1 MNKKEIIINNLNKLK
16 NIYEKDPSK
25 KWNLKALKNAIYE
38 ISKYDKEIISGIQL
52 KNEINGI
59 GEKISLRIDE
69 IISNGFLK
77 EISDYENKKDNN
89 EYNNEYN
96 NPFIDITG
104 VGTVRA
110 KQWLEIG
117 IKNIDE
123 LKEAINNKKIKST
136 HHIDIGLKYYNDF
149 IGSEKVSQVTCFS
162 PVRFNRYQK
171 GQTMRIHCDHIRSL
185 FEGEVKGIPVLS
197 IIINFNDDYKG
208 GDLIFWDDYKVD
220 LGEGDVVVFPSL
232 FLFPHRIEEVTENIR
247 YSGVAWGC

>member
-1 MNKKEIIINNLNKLK
+1 MKNNIK
-16 NIYEKDPSK
+16 N
-25 KWNLKALKNAIYE
+25 L
-38 ISKYDKEIISGIQL
+38 QL
-52 KNEINGI
+52 KNFIHIERGLISKDTCRFVIDSIKNESWSSHLWSTDGTDQFSYPTKELDVLEATPDLEDI
-59 GEKISLRIDE
+59 LNPLISL
-69 IISNGFLK
+69 S
-77 EISDYENKKDNN
+77 
-89 EYNNEYN
+89 
-96 NPFIDITG
+96 
-104 VGTVRA
+104 V
-110 KQWLEIG
+110 
-117 IKNIDE
+117 
-123 LKEAINNKKIKST
+123 
-136 HHIDIGLKYYNDF
+136 KYYNDF

-171 GQTMRIHCDHIRSL
+171 GQTMRIHCDHIKTL

>member
-1 MNKKEIIINNLNKLK
+1 MKNNIK
-16 NIYEKDPSK
+16 N
-25 KWNLKALKNAIYE
+25 L
-38 ISKYDKEIISGIQL
+38 QL
-52 KNEINGI
+52 KNFIHIERGLIPKDTCRFVIDSIKNKSWSSHSWSRNGKDKFSYPTKELDVLEATPDLEDI
-59 GEKISLRIDE
+59 LNPLISL
-69 IISNGFLK
+69 S
-77 EISDYENKKDNN
+77 
-89 EYNNEYN
+89 
-96 NPFIDITG
+96 
-104 VGTVRA
+104 V
-110 KQWLEIG
+110 
-117 IKNIDE
+117 
-123 LKEAINNKKIKST
+123 
-136 HHIDIGLKYYNDF
+136 KYYNDF

-171 GQTMRIHCDHIRSL
+171 GQTMRIHCDHIKTL

>member
-1 MNKKEIIINNLNKLK
+1 MKNNIK
-16 NIYEKDPSK
+16 N
-25 KWNLKALKNAIYE
+25 L
-38 ISKYDKEIISGIQL
+38 QL
-52 KNEINGI
+52 KNFIHIERGLIPKDTCRFVIDSIKNKSWNIHSWSTGGTDFFSHPTKELDVLEPTPDLEDI
-59 GEKISLRIDE
+59 LNPLISL
-69 IISNGFLK
+69 S
-77 EISDYENKKDNN
+77 
-89 EYNNEYN
+89 
-96 NPFIDITG
+96 
-104 VGTVRA
+104 V
-110 KQWLEIG
+110 
-117 IKNIDE
+117 
-123 LKEAINNKKIKST
+123 
-136 HHIDIGLKYYNDF
+136 KYYNDF

-171 GQTMRIHCDHIRSL
+171 GQTMRIHCDHIKTL

>member
-1 MNKKEIIINNLNKLK
+1 MKNNIK
-16 NIYEKDPSK
+16 N
-25 KWNLKALKNAIYE
+25 L
-38 ISKYDKEIISGIQL
+38 QL
-52 KNEINGI
+52 KNFIHIERGLIPKDTCRFVIDSIKNKSWNSHMWSTDGTDPFSYPTKELDVLEATPDLEDI
-59 GEKISLRIDE
+59 LNPLISL
-69 IISNGFLK
+69 S
-77 EISDYENKKDNN
+77 
-89 EYNNEYN
+89 
-96 NPFIDITG
+96 
-104 VGTVRA
+104 V
-110 KQWLEIG
+110 
-117 IKNIDE
+117 
-123 LKEAINNKKIKST
+123 
-136 HHIDIGLKYYNDF
+136 KYYNDF

-171 GQTMRIHCDHIRSL
+171 GQTMRIHCDHIKTL

>member
-1 MNKKEIIINNLNKLK
+1 MKNNIK
-16 NIYEKDPSK
+16 N
-25 KWNLKALKNAIYE
+25 L
-38 ISKYDKEIISGIQL
+38 QL
-52 KNEINGI
+52 KNFIHIERGLIPKDTCRFVIDSIKNKSWSSHLWSTDGTDQFSYPTKELDVLGVTPSLENI
-59 GEKISLRIDE
+59 LNPLISL
-69 IISNGFLK
+69 S
-77 EISDYENKKDNN
+77 
-89 EYNNEYN
+89 
-96 NPFIDITG
+96 
-104 VGTVRA
+104 V
-110 KQWLEIG
+110 
-117 IKNIDE
+117 
-123 LKEAINNKKIKST
+123 
-136 HHIDIGLKYYNDF
+136 KYYNDF

-171 GQTMRIHCDHIRSL
+171 GQTMRIHCDHIKTL

>member
-1 MNKKEIIINNLNKLK
+1 MKNNIK
-16 NIYEKDPSK
+16 N
-25 KWNLKALKNAIYE
+25 L
-38 ISKYDKEIISGIQL
+38 QL
-52 KNEINGI
+52 KNFIHIERGLIPKDTCRFVIDSIKNKSWSSHLWSRDGTDQFSHPTKEPDVLEAI
-59 GEKISLRIDE
+59 PSLEDTLNPLISL
-69 IISNGFLK
+69 S
-77 EISDYENKKDNN
+77 
-89 EYNNEYN
+89 
-96 NPFIDITG
+96 
-104 VGTVRA
+104 V
-110 KQWLEIG
+110 
-117 IKNIDE
+117 
-123 LKEAINNKKIKST
+123 
-136 HHIDIGLKYYNDF
+136 KYYNDF

-171 GQTMRIHCDHIRSL
+171 GQIMRIHCDHIKTL

>member
-1 MNKKEIIINNLNKLK
+1 MKNNIK
-16 NIYEKDPSK
+16 N
-25 KWNLKALKNAIYE
+25 L
-38 ISKYDKEIISGIQL
+38 QL
-52 KNEINGI
+52 KNFIHIERGLIPKDTCRFVIDSIKNESWSSHLWSNDGKDHFSYPTKELDVLEATPDLEDI
-59 GEKISLRIDE
+59 LNPLISL
-69 IISNGFLK
+69 S
-77 EISDYENKKDNN
+77 
-89 EYNNEYN
+89 
-96 NPFIDITG
+96 
-104 VGTVRA
+104 V
-110 KQWLEIG
+110 
-117 IKNIDE
+117 
-123 LKEAINNKKIKST
+123 
-136 HHIDIGLKYYNDF
+136 KYYNDF

-171 GQTMRIHCDHIRSL
+171 GQTMRIHCDHIKTL

>member
-1 MNKKEIIINNLNKLK
+1 MKNNIK
-16 NIYEKDPSK
+16 N
-25 KWNLKALKNAIYE
+25 L
-38 ISKYDKEIISGIQL
+38 QL
-52 KNEINGI
+52 KNFIHIERGLIPKDTCRFVIDSIKNKSWSSHLWSTDGTDQFSYPTK
-59 GEKISLRIDE
+59 ELDVLEPTPDLEDTLNPLISL
-69 IISNGFLK
+69 S
-77 EISDYENKKDNN
+77 
-89 EYNNEYN
+89 
-96 NPFIDITG
+96 
-104 VGTVRA
+104 V
-110 KQWLEIG
+110 
-117 IKNIDE
+117 
-123 LKEAINNKKIKST
+123 
-136 HHIDIGLKYYNDF
+136 KYYNDF

-171 GQTMRIHCDHIRSL
+171 GQTMRIHCDHIKTL

>member
-1 MNKKEIIINNLNKLK
+1 MKNNIK
-16 NIYEKDPSK
+16 N
-25 KWNLKALKNAIYE
+25 L
-38 ISKYDKEIISGIQL
+38 QL
-52 KNEINGI
+52 KNFIHIERGLIPKDTCRFVIDSIKNKWWSSHLWSTDGTDQFSYPTKELDI
-59 GEKISLRIDE
+59 LEATPDLEDILNPLISL
-69 IISNGFLK
+69 S
-77 EISDYENKKDNN
+77 
-89 EYNNEYN
+89 
-96 NPFIDITG
+96 
-104 VGTVRA
+104 V
-110 KQWLEIG
+110 
-117 IKNIDE
+117 
-123 LKEAINNKKIKST
+123 
-136 HHIDIGLKYYNDF
+136 KYYNDF

-171 GQTMRIHCDHIRSL
+171 GQTMRIHCDHIKTL

>member
-1 MNKKEIIINNLNKLK
+1 MKNNIK
-16 NIYEKDPSK
+16 N
-25 KWNLKALKNAIYE
+25 L
-38 ISKYDKEIISGIQL
+38 QL
-52 KNEINGI
+52 KNFIHIERGLIPKDTCRFVIDSIKNKSWNSHLWSTDGTDQFSYPTKELDVLEATPDLEDI
-59 GEKISLRIDE
+59 LNPLISL
-69 IISNGFLK
+69 S
-77 EISDYENKKDNN
+77 
-89 EYNNEYN
+89 
-96 NPFIDITG
+96 
-104 VGTVRA
+104 V
-110 KQWLEIG
+110 
-117 IKNIDE
+117 
-123 LKEAINNKKIKST
+123 
-136 HHIDIGLKYYNDF
+136 KYYNDF

-171 GQTMRIHCDHIRSL
+171 GQTMRIHCDHIKTL

>member
-1 MNKKEIIINNLNKLK
+1 MKNNIK
-16 NIYEKDPSK
+16 N
-25 KWNLKALKNAIYE
+25 L
-38 ISKYDKEIISGIQL
+38 QL
-52 KNEINGI
+52 KNFIHIERGLIPKDTCRFVIDSIKNKSWSSHLWSRDGTDQFSYPTKELDVLEATPDLEDI
-59 GEKISLRIDE
+59 LNPLISL
-69 IISNGFLK
+69 S
-77 EISDYENKKDNN
+77 
-89 EYNNEYN
+89 
-96 NPFIDITG
+96 
-104 VGTVRA
+104 V
-110 KQWLEIG
+110 
-117 IKNIDE
+117 
-123 LKEAINNKKIKST
+123 
-136 HHIDIGLKYYNDF
+136 KYYNDF

-171 GQTMRIHCDHIRSL
+171 GQTMRIHCDHIKTL

>member
-1 MNKKEIIINNLNKLK
+1 MKNNIK
-16 NIYEKDPSK
+16 N
-25 KWNLKALKNAIYE
+25 L
-38 ISKYDKEIISGIQL
+38 QL
-52 KNEINGI
+52 KNFIHIERGLISKDTCRFVIDSIKNESWSSNMWSTDGKDNFSYPTKELDVLEATPDLEDI
-59 GEKISLRIDE
+59 LNPLISL
-69 IISNGFLK
+69 S
-77 EISDYENKKDNN
+77 
-89 EYNNEYN
+89 
-96 NPFIDITG
+96 
-104 VGTVRA
+104 V
-110 KQWLEIG
+110 
-117 IKNIDE
+117 
-123 LKEAINNKKIKST
+123 
-136 HHIDIGLKYYNDF
+136 KYYNDF

-171 GQTMRIHCDHIRSL
+171 GQTMRIHCDHIKTL

>member
-1 MNKKEIIINNLNKLK
+1 MKNNIK
-16 NIYEKDPSK
+16 N
-25 KWNLKALKNAIYE
+25 L
-38 ISKYDKEIISGIQL
+38 QL
-52 KNEINGI
+52 KNFIHIERGLIPKDTCRFVIDSIKNESWNSHLWSTDGTDFFSYPTKEIDVLEPTPDLEDILNPL
-59 GEKISLRIDE
+59 ISL
-69 IISNGFLK
+69 S
-77 EISDYENKKDNN
+77 
-89 EYNNEYN
+89 
-96 NPFIDITG
+96 
-104 VGTVRA
+104 V
-110 KQWLEIG
+110 
-117 IKNIDE
+117 
-123 LKEAINNKKIKST
+123 
-136 HHIDIGLKYYNDF
+136 KYYNDF

-171 GQTMRIHCDHIRSL
+171 GQTMRIHCDHIKTL